1 MTRRRAP
8 HPMSGHSRSGVRA
21 RPPQMRILWIATK
34 TPLPATDGGR
44 LVAALTVEALTAAGA
59 HVTLVAPSRARENG
73 ESPASRTILVDDEP
87 LSWSRAVL
95 RSIGSS
101 RPLSIERH
109 ASPATAARVA
119 ELVTSRDFD
128 IVHVEQV
135 QALPWVTAARD
146 GRLPCVL
153 RSQNVESAVWSTAAD
168 VSGGARAAV
177 FRREAWRLR
186 RFEQEALRNV
196 ETIIALSANDAA
208 ALRARAPHAAIE
220 VIPPPMPE
228 RLRGASS
235 QAGDEPSF
243 VWIGSA
249 GWAVNDDAIRWLL
262 DEIWPAIAA
271 RLPTARLHLF
281 GPTVRRDTR
290 VVHHPAPLQSVD
302 AFVAGTVLLLP
313 LRAST
318 GVRMRILEA
327 WARGVPVI
335 GSPAAVA
342 GLVTHANDDVLVAE
356 SPDAFAEAAARL
368 TGSPALREH
377 LVAGGRAAL
386 RTYHRPDA
394 IAAAML
400 GVYEQAIARRH
411 STIAP
416 SQGDPAPTRHV
427 PI

>member
-1 MTRRRAP
+1 
-8 HPMSGHSRSGVRA
+8 
-21 RPPQMRILWIATK
+21 MRILWIATK

-44 LVAALTVEALTAAGA
+44 LVAALTIEALIAAGA
-59 HVTLVAPSRARENG
+59 HVTLVAPSRARG
-73 ESPASRTILVDDEP
+73 KRESPASRTILIDDEP
-87 LSWSRAVL
+87 LSWPRALL
-95 RSIGSS
+95 RSIRSS

-135 QALPWVTAARD
+135 QALPWVALARN
-146 GRLPCVL
+146 GRLARVL
-153 RSQNVESAVWSTAAD
+153 RCQNVESAVWSTAAD
-168 VSGGARAAV
+168 VARAPHAAV
-177 FRREAWRLR
+177 LRREAQRLC
-186 RFEQEALRNV
+186 RFEQEALKDV
-196 ETIIALSANDAA
+196 ETIVALSADDAI
-208 ALRARAPHAAIE
+208 ALRALAPHAAIQ

-228 RLRGASS
+228 RLAGSTS
-235 QAGDEPSF
+235 HLGDEPSF

-281 GPTVRRDTR
+281 GPSVRRATR

-302 AFVAGTVLLLP
+302 AFATGSVLLLP

-335 GSPAAVA
+335 ASPAAVA
-342 GLVTHANDDVLVAE
+342 GLVTRANDDVMVAD
-356 SPDAFAEAAARL
+356 SPDAFAEAAGRL
-368 TGSPALREH
+368 TASRALRED

-411 STIAP
+411 STIAQ
-416 SQGDPAPTRHV
+416 SQGDRRDAAPTRHV